1 MPLSKKVKE
10 EILKA
15 LEADD
20 FALNLSEADN
30 GKNIRDLFKEH
41 AIKIVEKL

>member
-1 MPLSKKVKE
+1 MSLNKE
-10 EILKA
+10 EIIKA
-15 LEADD
+15 IQEDT
-20 FALNLSEADN
+20 FELNLSEADS